1 MVLSPTPG
9 WIDATPCGTLQRA
22 TVAVLRL
29 DATAAGRLTIP
40 DRTMRLAVTSHSA
53 IHRGTPMRHA
63 LRTAIGLSCLL
74 SASLAA
80 SDIER
85 LRLES
90 PDAVL
95 EVTPWLGGR
104 GLHFGIP
111 GLPNLIKVGDAV
123 QSHPHP
129 VVSADADDIG
139 HLGHDVWLGP
149 QSGWWSDQSANPAR
163 RDARAAWPPDPYL
176 AFAQTTVL
184 EHTSDKLVLE
194 GIDSP
199 VTGVRLTKT
208 FAFDANDPATVN
220 VGVEA
225 RNLRDTPVSR
235 DLWFNTRA
243 SAAMRVYVP
252 VDGESDVRMETSA
265 EVAAPVWRIED
276 GLFSFMDAPLPAG
289 REVRRGKA
297 FLQPS
302 SGWMAG
308 FAHGQAFVI
317 RFALEPRESIHPEH
331 GQVELYLDHGP
342 DIADGLLELEV
353 HAPYR
358 TLAPGET
365 MAAAERW
372 TVLRYDGPDD
382 QASHADFLCERLAL
396 CVEAAGD

>member
-1 MVLSPTPG
+1 
-9 WIDATPCGTLQRA
+9 
-22 TVAVLRL
+22 
-29 DATAAGRLTIP
+29 
-40 DRTMRLAVTSHSA
+40 
-53 IHRGTPMRHA
+53 MRHA

-80 SDIER
+80 AGIER

-90 PDAVL
+90 PDALL
-95 EVTPWLGGR
+95 EVTPALGGR

-129 VVSADADDIG
+129 EVSADADDIG

-163 RDARAAWPPDPYL
+163 RDAKAIWPPDPYL
-176 AFAQTTVL
+176 AFAATTVL
-184 EHTSDKLVLE
+184 EHTAQRLVLQ

-208 FAFDANDPATVN
+208 FVLDANDPATIN

-225 RNLRDTPVSR
+225 RNIRDTTVSR

-243 SAAMRVYVP
+243 SSAMRVYVP
-252 VDGESDVRMETSA
+252 VAGESDVRIETST
-265 EVAAPVWRIED
+265 EVAAPVWRIEN
-276 GLFSFMDAPLPAG
+276 GLFSFVDTPLSAG
-289 REVRRGKA
+289 RNVRRGKA
-297 FLQPS
+297 FLHPS

-317 RFALEPRESIHPEH
+317 RFTLEPREAIHPEH
-331 GQVELYLDHGP
+331 GQVELYIDHGT

-365 MAAAERW
+365 MTAAERW
-372 TVLRYDGPDD
+372 TVLRYDGADD
-382 QASHADFLCERLAL
+382 QASHAAFLCERLAL
-396 CVEAAGD
+396 CTETAGDD